1 MGLRLSLV
9 SAGLTT
15 ALATT
20 ALAASYTYDGQ
31 GRLQTFNTDDA
42 KQTRY
47 TLDDAGNR
55 TVVASSATAA
65 EAPTATDKSFSI
77 AGVPAQPFSFNA
89 LQGGSGSGRVIVGT
103 GKAQFGT
110 VDFDSNTISYTPFA
124 VHPAVTDS
132 FGFTVQM
139 PNGLTASAIANITMT
154 ASSVPQ

>member
-55 TVVASSATAA
+55 TVVACLRPRRKPRPQPTRASRSPAFLPSPSASTHFRA
-65 EAPTATDKSFSI
+65 EAA
-77 AGVPAQPFSFNA
+77 AAA
-89 LQGGSGSGRVIVGT
+89 
-103 GKAQFGT
+103 
-110 VDFDSNTISYTPFA
+110 
-124 VHPAVTDS
+124 
-132 FGFTVQM
+132 
-139 PNGLTASAIANITMT
+139 
-154 ASSVPQ
+154 